1 MLKNLSIGSRVLMG
15 SALVSVLTISV
26 LLPVALSRLSALS
39 DQAERRELED
49 QYFSLTSAIAAQGAV
64 AQALSAVVAHIP
76 AVQQAFATGDR
87 PKLQAMTSPVFDYME
102 KHQAVKQFQFLA
114 PPATSFLR
122 VHMLERHGDDLS
134 AIRKTVV
141 EANRT
146 RQPVKGLEYG
156 VAGLG
161 VRGMEPVSYEGRH
174 VGVVEFGMSFGQP
187 FFDRFKTGAG
197 IDVALQIPDGEKFKT
212 FGGTIEGGSLLS
224 RDQLE
229 RIIKG
234 EVLTERVDYRG
245 APTTV
250 YGRLV
255 NDFSGQPVGVLELAI
270 NRAEAVGAFRNAL
283 AAMLGLGALLLAG
296 GLALAWITARSIARP
311 IRQTV
316 EGLVSIA
323 EGDGDLTRRLPQ
335 DGRNELADLGRAFN
349 AFVDKIHNMVRLVA
363 GASAQLAAA
372 AEELSVTSGE
382 TNRQVTDEQRKTDQV
397 AAAIHEMTTTVEQ
410 VARHATQAASV
421 VQDAHREARSG
432 DALAQQ
438 AVEAIETLAREIEQ
452 TREVVTRLADDSRE
466 IGAVLDVIRGVAEQ
480 TNLLAL
486 NAAIEAARA
495 GEQGRGFAV
504 VADEVRTLASRT
516 QSSIEDIRNKIER
529 VQTGSASVVQ
539 ATSKSGAR
547 ARESVD
553 SARRA
558 SDAFKNIGQL
568 VESVSDM
575 NTQIASAAEQQSAVA
590 EEINRNVHT
599 IAATVNQTASGSEHL
614 AQASG
619 DLARLAVEIKD
630 LIAHFDI

>member
-1 MLKNLSIGSRVLMG
+1 MLKNLSIGSRVLTG
-15 SALVSVLTISV
+15 SALVSVLTIGV

-39 DQAERRELED
+39 DQAERQELEIH
-49 QYFSLTSAIAAQGAV
+49 YFSLTSAITAQGAM
-64 AQALSAVVAHIP
+64 AQALSAAVAQIP
-76 AVQQAFATGDR
+76 AVQQAFAAGDR
-87 PKLQAMTSPVFDYME
+87 PALQAMTSPVFDYME
-102 KHQAVKQFQFLA
+102 AHQAVKQFQFLT

-122 VHMLERHGDDLS
+122 VHMLERYGDDLS

-161 VRGMEPVSYEGRH
+161 VRGMEPVSFQGRH

-187 FFDRFKTGAG
+187 FFDRFKQSAG
-197 IDVALQIPDGEKFKT
+197 VDVALQIPDGETFKT

-224 RDQLE
+224 PDQLKQ
-229 RIIKG
+229 IMKG
-234 EVLTERVDYRG
+234 DVLTERVDYRG

-255 NDFSGQPVGVLELAI
+255 NDFSGQPVGVLELVI
-270 NRAEAVGAFRNAL
+270 NRTEAVGAYRNAL
-283 AAMLGLGALLLAG
+283 VTMLGLGALLLTAG
-296 GLALAWITARSIARP
+296 LGLAWLTARSIAQP

-316 EGLVSIA
+316 DGLISIA
-323 EGDGDLTRRLPQ
+323 AGDGNLTRRLPQ
-335 DGRNELADLGRAFN
+335 EGRNELAELGRAFN
-349 AFVDKIHNMVRLVA
+349 TFVDKLHNMVRQVA

-382 TNRQVTDEQRKTDQV
+382 TNRQVTDEQRETDQV
-397 AAAIHEMTTTVEQ
+397 AAAIHEMTTTVDQ
-410 VARHATQAASV
+410 VARHASQAANV
-421 VQDAHREARSG
+421 VRDAHREASNG
-432 DALAQQ
+432 DALAQRT
-438 AVEAIETLAREIEQ
+438 VEAIETLAREIEQ
-452 TREVVTRLADDSRE
+452 AREAVSRLSDDSRE
-466 IGAVLDVIRGVAEQ
+466 IGAVLDIIRGVAEQ

-539 ATSKSGAR
+539 ATSKSEAR

-553 SARRA
+553 FARLA
-558 SDAFKNIGQL
+558 SESFRSIGQL

-599 IAATVNQTASGSEHL
+599 IAATVSQTASGSEHL
-614 AQASG
+614 ARASV
-619 DLARLAVEIKD
+619 DLARLAAEIQG